1 MVWRRTTTST
11 RALRSRCASSGRRQ
25 LALEEKFRGIAL
37 PRLATG
43 VGRLPW
49 ADMEPFIHENFGDRR
64 IPMVVYTTCRKGVQ
78 AQEGL

>member
-11 RALRSRCASSGRRQ
+11 GALRSRCASSGRRQ
-25 LALEEKFRGIAL
+25 LALEERFRSIAL
-37 PRLATG
+37 PRFATG

-49 ADMEPFIHENFGDRR
+49 TDVKPFIHENFGDLR
-64 IPMVVYTTCRKGVQ
+64 IPMVVYTTGRKGVQ